1 MFLILPKSGISE
13 SIFYT
18 WHKRHDSHL
27 TLAITRPLCSPCT
40 LLHTAEDMEFLKIK
54 MKYKI
59 WGENKLTFMVVN

>member
-1 MFLILPKSGISE
+1 MLLILSKSGISE

-27 TLAITRPLCSPCT
+27 TPAITRPLCLPYT
-40 LLHTAEDMEFLKIK
+40 LLHIAKDTEFFKIK

-59 WGENKLTFMVVN
+59 WEENKLTFMVVN